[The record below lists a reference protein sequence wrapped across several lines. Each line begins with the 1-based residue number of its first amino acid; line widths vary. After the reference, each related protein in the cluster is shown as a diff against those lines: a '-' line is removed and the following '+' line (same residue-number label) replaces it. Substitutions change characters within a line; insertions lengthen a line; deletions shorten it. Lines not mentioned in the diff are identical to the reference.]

1 MNIHSNFSEEANMKL
16 FVTLVIAAWT
26 LTVIVVLVKKK
37 N

>member
-1 MNIHSNFSEEANMKL
+1 MNIHSNLREEANMKL

>member
-1 MNIHSNFSEEANMKL
+1 MNIHSNLNEGANMKL